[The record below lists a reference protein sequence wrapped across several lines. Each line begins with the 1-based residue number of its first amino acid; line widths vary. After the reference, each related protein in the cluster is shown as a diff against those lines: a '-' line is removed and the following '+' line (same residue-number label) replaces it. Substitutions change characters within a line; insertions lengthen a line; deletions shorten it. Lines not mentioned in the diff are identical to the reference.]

1 MPRDKKPDIE
11 LNPLTGKVDLV
22 EVNAPED
29 KMEQELMEI
38 KSAFSDDQR
47 RATQLISERVG
58 RKQVF
63 NVIQKISNVT
73 DLVDLQKIKQSKA
86 YKGFQILIDG
96 KPVIITTFEEYCR
109 YVEGRSYESIKLE
122 LANLKQLGEEF
133 FDAMRQIG
141 IGPATMRDYRKL
153 PDDDKQALLEVAQNG
168 DKDSFVELVSTL
180 IIKHDREKEATEK
193 QIAEMTKSLESKDNV
208 IKKKDDKLNELDN
221 ALERLNLD
229 RPIFAH
235 TDWPEAFKGYLS
247 QLDITRKNL
256 KHAIG
261 SLDVLRS
268 DAMKIEP
275 ESEQEEASLTQ
286 AKAILATELVGIHND
301 CLDMIEALGLSF
313 DKTLGAYSEARIR
326 LLQS

>member
-193 QIAEMTKSLESKDNV
+193 QIAEMTKSL
-208 IKKKDDKLNELDN
+208 
-221 ALERLNLD
+221 
-229 RPIFAH
+229 
-235 TDWPEAFKGYLS
+235 
-247 QLDITRKNL
+247 
-256 KHAIG
+256 
-261 SLDVLRS
+261 
-268 DAMKIEP
+268 
-275 ESEQEEASLTQ
+275 
-286 AKAILATELVGIHND
+286 
-301 CLDMIEALGLSF
+301 
-313 DKTLGAYSEARIR
+313 
-326 LLQS
+326 